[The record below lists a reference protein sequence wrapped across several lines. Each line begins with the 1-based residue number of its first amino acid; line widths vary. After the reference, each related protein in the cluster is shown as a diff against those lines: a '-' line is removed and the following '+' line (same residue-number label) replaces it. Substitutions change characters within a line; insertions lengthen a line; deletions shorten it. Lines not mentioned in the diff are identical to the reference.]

1 MLDERRLRTFA
12 AVAATGSIKRA
23 AETLTYTPP
32 AVSQQIAALERDLGR
47 TLFDRGPRGVRL
59 TEAGRVLLALAS
71 DVLDR
76 LDVAESTLK
85 GLARSQ
91 LGPLQVAAFA
101 SAGWRLIPQAF
112 AMLRERHPALRLS
125 LLEAEPPE
133 ALGHVKA
140 GRADIAVIYTYDGV
154 PPSPEPALQTRRL
167 TRDPLRVVL
176 PSEHALAERPSVA
189 LSDLADQTWIAGA
202 PDATCTRAI
211 LHACH
216 AAGFTPDIQ
225 LHTSDF
231 TTAYG
236 MVAAGLGVALIP
248 ALALPT
254 PLHDIRHRP
263 LTHDPV
269 ARHIHAA
276 LRLHA
281 THQPSPLHTDT
292 LDCLSAATQ

>member
-12 AVAATGSIKRA
+12 VVAATGSIKRA

-32 AVSQQIAALERDLGR
+32 AVSQQIAALERHLGCP
-47 TLFDRGPRGVRL
+47 LFDRGPRGVRL

-76 LDVAESTLK
+76 LDVAESTLRS
-85 GLARSQ
+85 LARSQ
-91 LGPLQVAAFA
+91 LGPLHVAAFA
-101 SAGWRLIPQAF
+101 SAGWRLIPHAF
-112 AMLRERHPALRLS
+112 AMLRERHPAIRLS

-133 ALGHVKA
+133 ALAQVKA
-140 GRADIAVIYTYDGV
+140 GHADVAVIYTYDGV
-154 PPSPEPALQTRRL
+154 PPPPEPALQIRPL

-176 PSEHALAERPSVA
+176 PSGHALTQRPSVE
-189 LSDLADQTWIAGA
+189 LSDLADQTWITGA

-216 AAGFTPDIQ
+216 AAGFAPDIQ

-248 ALALPT
+248 TLALPT
-254 PLHDIRHRP
+254 PLQGIRHLP
-263 LTHDPV
+263 ITYDPV

-276 LRLHA
+276 LRPHA
-281 THQPSPLHTDT
+281 TDQPSPLHTDT
-292 LDCLSAATQ
+292 LRCLSTAAQ

>member
-12 AVAATGSIKRA
+12 VVAATGSIKRA
-23 AETLTYTPP
+23 AETLTFTPP
-32 AVSQQIAALERDLGR
+32 AVSQQIAALERYLGCP
-47 TLFDRGPRGVRL
+47 LFDRGPRGVRL

-85 GLARSQ
+85 SLARSQ
-91 LGPLQVAAFA
+91 LGPLHVAAFA

-112 AMLRERHPALRLS
+112 AMLRERHPALRIS

-133 ALGHVKA
+133 ALAHVKA
-140 GRADIAVIYTYDGV
+140 GHADVAVIYTYDGV
-154 PPSPEPALQTRRL
+154 PPPPEPALQTQPL
-167 TRDPLRVVL
+167 ARDPLRVVL
-176 PSEHALAERPSVA
+176 PSEHPLAQQTSVA
-189 LSDLADQTWIAGA
+189 LTDLADQTWITGA
-202 PDATCTRAI
+202 PDATCTHAT

-216 AAGFTPDIQ
+216 AAGFAPDIQ

-236 MVAAGLGVALIP
+236 MVTAGLGIALIP
-248 ALALPT
+248 TLALPAT
-254 PLHDIRHRP
+254 PEGTRHLP
-263 LTHDPV
+263 LAHDPV
-269 ARHIHAA
+269 TRHIHAA
-276 LRLHA
+276 LRPHP

-292 LDCLSAATQ
+292 LQCLSTAAQ